1 MNDLQGD
8 NTELMPP
15 TPPPRRVR
23 LGLGSLGG
31 GCMTATPSPV
41 QQAPGFSRIASGL
54 KLAQAQAMA
63 VAGFLPEPLPYE
75 WPSSGTGGGGLHPSA
90 SDSAGESRHAR
101 CSLLNHRASFHG
113 RVTVGPGEP
122 NGHVGA
128 ERLTH
133 SLPGSPADRRPAS
146 FEVVGSAES
155 LVGRILAEQGLGKY
169 CDPDFV
175 RYTSKEM
182 QEAMDMT
189 QEEMDRAAHQL
200 LQQEKRVHPAGLGD
214 PLQQPQ
220 L

>member
-1 MNDLQGD
+1 
-8 NTELMPP
+8 MPP
-15 TPPPRRVR
+15 TPPPRRAR
-23 LGLGSLGG
+23 LGLGNLGG
-31 GCMTATPSPV
+31 GCMTSTPSTLP
-41 QQAPGFSRIASGL
+41 QAPSFSRIASGL

-63 VAGFLPEPLPYE
+63 VAGFLPGPPLGE
-75 WPSSGTGGGGLHPSA
+75 WPTGGRLHPSVT
-90 SDSAGESRHAR
+90 DSAGDSRHAP
-101 CSLLNHRASFHG
+101 CTLLNHRASFHG
-113 RVTVGPGEP
+113 RVGPVEP
-122 NGHVGA
+122 NGHVGN

-182 QEAMDMT
+182 QEALDMT
-189 QEEMDRAAHQL
+189 QEEMDRAAHQI
-200 LQQEKRVHPAGLGD
+200 LQQEKLVHPAGFSD

-220 L
+220 S